1 MAINRKVLA
10 DAIRILSMDSVQKA
24 GSGHPGGPMGL
35 ADVMEVL
42 WRDFIKQN
50 PRDPNWPDRDRF
62 VLSNGHCSMLLYSAL
77 HLSGYELSLADLKDF
92 RQLGSKTAGHPE
104 YRECPGVE
112 TTTGPLGQ
120 GFANAVG
127 MALAEK
133 KLSGEFN
140 EPTFPIV
147 DHRTWVVV
155 GDGCLMEGISHE
167 AASLAGTL
175 GLDKLIAI
183 YDQNGISIDGEIE
196 GWFTEDVPARFEAYG
211 WRVLKEVDG
220 HEALKIEEAL
230 NESMDSDGRPT
241 LICFRTK
248 IGFGSPNKESKA
260 SAHGAALGEEE
271 VALTRSALGWKAP
284 AFEIS
289 SEIYQAWDLSGK
301 GDRNQKD
308 WNELFESYCKEFGDK
323 GAEFLR
329 RIQHQLSDDWDSA
342 INEAIQE
349 EQLHPVAAETRKSSQ
364 KAITVLADAMPE
376 LFGGSADLTGSN
388 NTKGDGNNGA
398 QHMSYGVREFAMT
411 AMTNG
416 MLLHGGYRPYSGTF
430 LVFMEYARN
439 AVRLAALM
447 KIPNIFVYT
456 HDSVMVGEDGPTHQ
470 PIEQLTSLRTTP
482 GLSTWRPCDSVET
495 MVAWRYALESTST
508 PTALI
513 FSRQKLSPQTRDDQT
528 LMNIQCGGYVLRDP
542 DCAITSII
550 IATGSEIELAVNAS
564 LALESEGIGARVI
577 SMPSVDRF
585 LDQAKEYQ
593 DAVLLPE
600 IRARV
605 AVEAA
610 HPDYWYRFVGLD
622 GEVVGIRRYG
632 VSAPGDQVLAHL
644 GVTVDNVVQSVK
656 RVLH

>member
-1 MAINRKVLA
+1 MNRKNLA
-10 DAIRILSMDSVQKA
+10 DAIRVLSMDSVQKA

-50 PRDPNWPDRDRF
+50 PSDPQWPDRDRF

-127 MALAEK
+127 MAFAEK
-133 KLSGEFN
+133 KLAVEFN
-140 EPTFPIV
+140 EAGFPIV

-183 YDQNGISIDGEIE
+183 YDQNGISIDGEVE
-196 GWFTEDVPARFEAYG
+196 GWFTEDVGARFEAYG
-211 WRVLKEVDG
+211 WRVLKDIDG
-220 HEALKIEEAL
+220 HDASKIEEAL
-230 NESMDSDGRPT
+230 IESLNSDGRPT

-248 IGFGSPNKESKA
+248 IGFGSPNKEGKA
-260 SAHGAALGEEE
+260 SSHGSALGEEE
-271 VALTRSALGWKAP
+271 IGLAREALGWKEP
-284 AFEIS
+284 AFEIAN
-289 SEIYQAWDLSGK
+289 EVYQAWDLTEK
-301 GDRNQKD
+301 GRRDQKT
-308 WNELFESYCKEFGDK
+308 WNALFEEYRKEFSDK
-323 GAEFLR
+323 GTEFLR
-329 RIQHQLSDDWDSA
+329 RIQNQLSDQWDST
-342 INEAIQE
+342 INKAIQE
-349 EQLHPVAAETRKSSQ
+349 EQLNPIASETRKSSK
-364 KAITVLADAMPE
+364 KAITILADELPE

-388 NTKGDGNNGA
+388 NTKGDGNKDS
-398 QHMSYGVREFAMT
+398 QHMNYGVREFGMT
-411 AMTNG
+411 AITNG
-416 MLLHGGYRPYSGTF
+416 ILLHGGYRPYSGTF

-482 GLSTWRPCDSVET
+482 GLSTWRPCDTVET
-495 MVAWRYALESTST
+495 MVAWRYALEETST

-513 FSRQKLSPQTRDDQT
+513 FSRQKLPPQKRDAKT
-528 LMNIQCGGYVLRDP
+528 LKDVQRGGYVLRDP
-542 DCAITSII
+542 DCAIKSII
-550 IATGSEIELAVNAS
+550 IATGSEIELALLAS
-564 LALESEGIGARVI
+564 EQLEVEGVGARVI

-585 LDQAKEYQ
+585 LDQEPEYR
-593 DAVLLPE
+593 DRVLLPE

-610 HPDYWYRFVGLD
+610 HPDFWYRFVGLD
-622 GEVVGIRRYG
+622 GAVVGIRRYG
-632 VSAPGDQVLAHL
+632 VSAPGDEALAHL
-644 GVTVDNVVQSVK
+644 GVTVENVVQAVK
-656 RVLH
+656 RVLV

>member
-1 MAINRKVLA
+1 MAVTRKLLA
-10 DAIRILSMDSVQKA
+10 DAIRALSMDSVQKA

-50 PRDPNWPDRDRF
+50 PVDPQWADRDRF
-62 VLSNGHCSMLLYSAL
+62 VLSNGHCSMLLYSTL
-77 HLSGYELSLADLKDF
+77 HLSGYELSLADLKEF

-127 MALAEK
+127 MAFAEK
-133 KLSGEFN
+133 KLAGEFN
-140 EPTFPIV
+140 EAGFPIV

-183 YDQNGISIDGEIE
+183 YDQNGISIDGEVE
-196 GWFTEDVPARFEAYG
+196 GWFTEDVAARFEAYG
-211 WRVLKEVDG
+211 WKVLKDIDG
-220 HEALKIEEAL
+220 HDSIKIEDAL
-230 NESMDSDGRPT
+230 SESLKSDGRPT

-248 IGFGSPNKESKA
+248 IGFGSPNKEGKA
-260 SAHGAALGEEE
+260 SAHGSALGEEE
-271 VALTRSALGWKAP
+271 ILLTKDALGWKEP
-284 AFEIS
+284 AFEIP
-289 SEIYQAWDLSGK
+289 SEVYQAWDLTEK
-301 GDRNQKD
+301 GRRDQKI
-308 WNELFESYCKEFGDK
+308 WNALFEEYRKEFPDK
-323 GAEFLR
+323 GAEFHR
-329 RIQHQLSDDWDSA
+329 RIQNKLSDHWDST

-349 EQLHPVAAETRKSSQ
+349 EQLNPVAYETRKSSQ
-364 KAITVLADAMPE
+364 KAITILANALPE

-388 NTKGDGNNGA
+388 NTNGDGVKDS
-398 QHMSYGVREFAMT
+398 QHMSYGVREFGMT

-416 MLLHGGYRPYSGTF
+416 MLLHGGFRPYSGTF

-482 GLSTWRPCDSVET
+482 GLSTWRPCDTVET
-495 MVAWRYALESTST
+495 MVAWRNALEATSA

-513 FSRQKLSPQTRDDQT
+513 FSRQKLPPQKRDAKT
-528 LMNIQCGGYVLRDP
+528 LKDVQKGGYVLKEP
-542 DCAITSII
+542 DCAVQSII
-550 IATGSEIELAVNAS
+550 IATGSEVQ
-564 LALESEGIGARVI
+564 LALDASEELQLEGIGARVI

-585 LDQAKEYQ
+585 LDQELEYQ

-605 AVEAA
+605 VVEAA
-610 HPDYWYRFVGLD
+610 HPDFWYRFVGLD

-632 VSAPGDQVLAHL
+632 VSAPGEEALAHL
-644 GVTVDNVVQSVK
+644 GVTVENVVQAVK
-656 RVLH
+656 RVLV

>member
-1 MAINRKVLA
+1 MAVNRKILA
-10 DAIRILSMDSVQKA
+10 DAIRALSMDSVQKA

-50 PRDPNWPDRDRF
+50 PVDPQWADRDRF
-62 VLSNGHCSMLLYSAL
+62 VLSNGHCSMLLYSTL
-77 HLSGYELSLADLKDF
+77 HLSGYELSLADLKEF

-127 MALAEK
+127 MAFAEK
-133 KLSGEFN
+133 KLAGEFN
-140 EPTFPIV
+140 EAGFPIV

-183 YDQNGISIDGEIE
+183 YDQNGISIDGEVE
-196 GWFTEDVPARFEAYG
+196 GWFTEDVAARFEAYG
-211 WRVLKEVDG
+211 WKVLKDIDG
-220 HEALKIEEAL
+220 HDSIKIEDAL
-230 NESMDSDGRPT
+230 SESLKSDGRPT

-248 IGFGSPNKESKA
+248 IGFGSPNKEGKA
-260 SAHGAALGEEE
+260 SAHGSALGEEE
-271 VALTRSALGWKAP
+271 ILLTKDALGWKEP
-284 AFEIS
+284 AFEIP
-289 SEIYQAWDLSGK
+289 SEVYQAWDLTEK
-301 GDRNQKD
+301 GRRVQKT
-308 WNELFESYCKEFGDK
+308 WNALFEEYRKEFSDK
-323 GAEFLR
+323 GAEFHR
-329 RIQHQLSDDWDSA
+329 RIQNQLSNHWDST

-349 EQLHPVAAETRKSSQ
+349 EQLNPVAYETRKSSQ
-364 KAITVLADAMPE
+364 KAITILANALPE

-388 NTKGDGNNGA
+388 NTNGDGVKDS
-398 QHMSYGVREFAMT
+398 QHMSYGVREFGMT

-416 MLLHGGYRPYSGTF
+416 MLLHGGFRPYSGTF

-482 GLSTWRPCDSVET
+482 GLSTWRPCDTVET
-495 MVAWRYALESTST
+495 MVAWRYALEATSA

-513 FSRQKLSPQTRDDQT
+513 FSRQKLPPQKRDVKT
-528 LMNIQCGGYVLRDP
+528 LKDVQKGGYVLKEP
-542 DCAITSII
+542 DGAIQSII
-550 IATGSEIELAVNAS
+550 IATGSEVQ
-564 LALESEGIGARVI
+564 LALDAAEELQSEGIGARVI
-577 SMPSVDRF
+577 SMPSVDQF
-585 LDQAKEYQ
+585 LNQELDYQ
-593 DAVLLPE
+593 DAVLPPQ

-605 AVEAA
+605 VVEAA
-610 HPDYWYRFVGLD
+610 HPDFWYRFVGLD

-632 VSAPGDQVLAHL
+632 VSAPGEQALAHL
-644 GVTVDNVVQSVK
+644 GVTVENVVQAVK
-656 RVLH
+656 RVLI